1 MRGKTIF
8 LVLTGLAWLGA
19 GLAVAQP
26 TVNVTITYV
35 STGKTY
41 QVATANPGEYLYTDR
56 DRTYGYR
63 FMPDRT
69 TPAPD
74 PSWALE
80 TTAPVL
86 LGQKF
91 IRVSND
97 DKNQTVARYLEF
109 TIDKPCT
116 IYIAYDKRGLPAS
129 LGGTG
134 GDPADWLEDGTW
146 TLTPYSVI
154 WCTDNATPGQ
164 DGSSPMPVFAKDF
177 EAGTVTLGGPRFGTY
192 ATVDTNYIPFIVPK
206 DPTYNPPPAVDVE
219 PEYQKVYL
227 GEGGAALTATV
238 TDEDPEEGEPGVLT
252 WYWAK
257 ESGPGDVTFSPST
270 PNETEVTASFS
281 AKGIYRIL
289 CQATDGSED
298 ANDVVTVVVADRADE
313 QLVGYWDME
322 QNVLDQSIN
331 SNDGELV
338 GDADYTDD
346 SAIGDSAMNLITED
360 AADPNALGYVYL
372 GPAPELDFA
381 YPGDFSVA
389 AWVKTTSTEQS
400 NIFTKGG
407 DEDGGIR
414 YILSVGETDNP
425 RGRAELILDDNVNK
439 VVVTGSKLIN
449 DGKWHLVVG
458 VRDMVSARVY
468 VDGVLEASAA
478 VPAGYDLSGTSQ
490 TGAYIGIGILSPFD
504 ADRADPNSP
513 YDVYKA
519 GAPQKDLNGLVDD
532 VRVYNWSLV
541 LEDEPGYDSVRSLA
555 AMGPLPAVVDAG
567 PDETYLLNP
576 SIPYHLQGSVTDLG
590 RESGNVALWQ
600 VQSTVPAGLPEPMFS
615 DDGTNPAGTVQ
626 FLDGGVYVLQLTVL
640 DGDYPDDPISDTVT
654 ITVET
659 PTCQDVIDAGLLLPG
674 DLNQDCEVN
683 LADLALMLEKWTLC
697 NDPAD
702 PDCPWPF

>member
-8 LVLTGLAWLGA
+8 LVLAGLAWLGA

-63 FMPDRT
+63 FLPDRT

-74 PSWALE
+74 PTVALE

-86 LGQKF
+86 FGQKF

-146 TLTPYSVI
+146 TLTPYTVC
-154 WCTDNATPGQ
+154 WYQDNATPSQ

-177 EAGTVTLGGPRFGTY
+177 EAGTVTLGGPRFGTQIG
-192 ATVDTNYIPFIVPK
+192 VNTNYIPFIVPK
-206 DPTYNPPPAVDVE
+206 DPTYNPPPVVDVE

-227 GEGGAALTATV
+227 GESGAALTATV
-238 TDEDPEEGEPGVLT
+238 TDEDPEEGEPGVLS

-257 ESGPGDVTFSPST
+257 KSGPGDVTFSPSA
-270 PNETEVTASFS
+270 PSAPEVTASFS
-281 AKGIYRIL
+281 AKGIYEIL
-289 CQATDGSED
+289 CQATDGTKD
-298 ANDVVTVVVADRADE
+298 ANDVVTVRVVDPADE
-313 QLVGYWDME
+313 QLIAHYP
-322 QNVLDQSIN
+322 LDG
-331 SNDGELV
+331 DGLDAV
-338 GDADYTDD
+338 GDRDMV
-346 SAIGDSAMNLITED
+346 AIGD
-360 AADPNALGYVYL
+360 
-372 GPAPELDFA
+372 
-381 YPGDFSVA
+381 
-389 AWVKTTSTEQS
+389 TS
-400 NIFTKGG
+400 
-407 DEDGGIR
+407 
-414 YILSVGETDNP
+414 
-425 RGRAELILDDNVNK
+425 
-439 VVVTGSKLIN
+439 
-449 DGKWHLVVG
+449 
-458 VRDMVSARVY
+458 Y
-468 VDGVLEASAA
+468 VDGVSGLAA
-478 VPAGYDLSGTSQ
+478 NLDGAGDFFVQ
-490 TGAYIGIGILSPFD
+490 
-504 ADRADPNSP
+504 ADPNFALGDALNGGYEITVSCWVKSNI
-513 YDVYKA
+513 YDTDKGFIIFEEPAGNDDMDMRYDEA
-519 GAPQKDLNGLVDD
+519 GATGGGDAVLKMGITTTGGVLQLETASQSQSTQWQHVVMTWQSHDRIKGYINGLESVYTAQSGASGGVLTDFEALIIGRGGKDTDPNSMGWDGLIDD
-532 VRVYNWSLV
+532 VRVYNYALP
-541 LEDEPGYDSVRSLA
+541 LEADPGEDSIRSLA

-576 SIPYHLQGSVTDLG
+576 SIPYQLQGSVADFG

-600 VQSTVPAGLPEPMFS
+600 VQSTIPDGLPEPMFS

-626 FLDGGVYVLQLTVL
+626 FFDGGVYVLQLTVI
-640 DGDYPDDPISDTVT
+640 DGDYPDEPISDTVT

-659 PTCQDVIDAGLLLPG
+659 PTCQDVIDAGLVLPG